1 MSVDMTS
8 LPAARH
14 RYSYSEYL
22 AYERDSG
29 MKHEY
34 DAGDIVAMAGGS
46 PRHNALASRVSAALE
61 NGRRSG
67 CLAFQSDQRIRIV
80 ATGRATYPDASLVC
94 GPIERDPADPS
105 GTTITNPALIV
116 EVLSPSTEEDDR
128 GAKWHHYQLIPSLRC
143 SLRIR
148 NWGTWRG
155 FYRFDEP
162 RTSAGRYR
170 QSSIF
175 ATLANR
181 NRWPRYCAP
190 PNPKALAGR
199 RLVLQS
205 ALLTALR

>member
-80 ATGRATYPDASLVC
+80 ATGRSTYPDASLVC
-94 GPIERDPADPS
+94 GTIERDPADSS

-128 GAKWHHYQLIPSLRC
+128 GAKWHHYQLIPSLQEYVLV
-143 SLRIR
+143 SQSHARI
-148 NWGTWRG
+148 
-155 FYRFDEP
+155 E
-162 RTSAGRYR
+162 RYR
-170 QSSIF
+170 RRPSEGWEYDDITEGSVDLLSG
-175 ATLANR
+175 ATLDLSHLYTEL
-181 NRWPRYCAP
+181 PD
-190 PNPKALAGR
+190 
-199 RLVLQS
+199 
-205 ALLTALR
+205 